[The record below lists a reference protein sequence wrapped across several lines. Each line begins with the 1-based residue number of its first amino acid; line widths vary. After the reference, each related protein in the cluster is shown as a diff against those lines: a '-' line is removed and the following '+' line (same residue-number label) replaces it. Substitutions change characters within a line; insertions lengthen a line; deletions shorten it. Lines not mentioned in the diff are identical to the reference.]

1 MTAVGQR
8 DDEGGED
15 ARRIGEALPSHLLRA
30 GYRARVLTRLI
41 DIEAIRADWL
51 KLALASPRRTLFQS
65 PTWGLAVARALEA
78 HGRRDI
84 EPRVVAVHSGSHLVA
99 VLPLCRLH
107 RLGIRVLRQLGEPIS
122 QYADVL
128 VAPGHDGALDVI
140 VDAIAAMGDV
150 DAVMLRRIRADG
162 PLAGVLADAGARALN
177 ADVAASVDLTEA
189 GTPEALAKRLAG
201 AGAAEFGSGW
211 KRLAK
216 FARTRGVAHRV
227 VVGAEAEAAARA
239 AIDLKRAWLEARGLT
254 SAAFA
259 DPLWTETLV
268 HLAGAISADVAG
280 MVAIVEAE
288 GRPIGYDL
296 CYIGSGVVYGHVGA
310 FDPAHSD
317 LSPGKIA
324 MAASIGW
331 ALEAG
336 HRTYDF
342 LPPGDAYKLAW
353 TDERV
358 TVADA
363 IWPLTAAG
371 RLVGLTV
378 EAKVKPWLKARMDT
392 LPEAFRKA
400 AARLA

>member
-1 MTAVGQR
+1 MTAVEHR
-8 DDEGGED
+8 DDDGSEG
-15 ARRIGEALPSHLLRA
+15 ARRVGEALPSHLLRA
-30 GYRARVLTRLI
+30 GYRARVLTRLL

-65 PTWGLAVARALEA
+65 PTWGIAVARALEA
-78 HGRRDI
+78 GGRSDI
-84 EPRVVAVHSGSHLVA
+84 EPRVIAVHSGSHLVA

-107 RLGIRVLRQLGEPIS
+107 RFGIRVLRQLGEPIS

-128 VAPGHDGALDVI
+128 VAPGHEGALDVV

-162 PLAGVLADAGARALN
+162 PLAGVLADAGARAVN
-177 ADVAASVDLTEA
+177 ADVAASVDLTDA
-189 GTPEALAKRLAG
+189 GSPESLAKRLAVT
-201 AGAAEFGSGW
+201 GAAEFGSGW
-211 KRLAK
+211 KRLTK

-239 AIDLKRAWLEARGLT
+239 AINLKRAWLQARGLT
-254 SAAFA
+254 STAFA
-259 DPLWTETLV
+259 DPLWTDTLV
-268 HLAGAISADVAG
+268 HLAGSIAADVAG
-280 MVAIVEAE
+280 MVAIVEAQ
-288 GRPIGYDL
+288 GQPIGYDL
-296 CYIGSGVVYGHVGA
+296 CYVGSGIVYGHVGA

-331 ALEAG
+331 AVAAG

-353 TDERV
+353 TDERMAI
-358 TVADA
+358 ADA
-363 IWPLTAAG
+363 IWPLTSAG
-371 RLVGLTV
+371 RIVGVTL
-378 EAKVKPWLKARMDT
+378 EAKVKPWLKSRMDT
-392 LPEAFRKA
+392 WPEAFRKA